1 VSSICRLLSVH
12 AISAVLPGIADGI
25 LLALRSGV
33 AENPDVNELLIRCK
47 EHLDDLYRE
56 RRLTSDA
63 LPAFREL
70 AEALERRVGIA
81 DRRHLPRQDR
91 TERRLS

>member
-1 VSSICRLLSVH
+1 
-12 AISAVLPGIADGI
+12 
-25 LLALRSGV
+25 LRSNV
-33 AENPDVNELLIRCK
+33 SENADVNDLLTRCQ
-47 EHLDDLYRE
+47 EHLDDLHRQH
-56 RRLTSDA
+56 RLTSDA

-91 TERRLS
+91 TDRRQT